1 MESTEFTLMWL
12 LLIGGIIFIFLYKKL
27 TNNPD
32 AITCK
37 YRGNKTLEGKAL
49 DNLEIVKQ
57 ALKDCHFKSVGVDK
71 DTLKCYA
78 QTSFSMSSFSE
89 YIEVSLKE
97 VDQHTELHFISICA
111 LPTQIYD
118 WGKNK
123 RNYKKFI
130 KALQPLLPPT
140 IKDYTTERLSA

>member
-1 MESTEFTLMWL
+1 MELTDPNFLWT
-12 LLIGGIIFIFLYKKL
+12 LLIGGIIFIFLYKKF
-27 TNNPD
+27 TNNPA

-37 YRGNKTLEGKAL
+37 YRGYTSIEGKAL

-57 ALKDCHFKSVGVDK
+57 ALKHSNFKSVGVDNG
-71 DTLKCYA
+71 TLKCYA

-89 YIEVSLKE
+89 YIEVSLEE
-97 VDQHTELHFISICA
+97 VDQHTQLHFTSICA

-140 IKDYTTERLSA
+140 TQDSTSERLSA